1 MARGEIW
8 WVEWGE
14 RDEKRPVVLL
24 SPDEDTELRAMQV
37 VAPAG
42 VDLAGVGIEVGL
54 GAEEGLA
61 QAGVV
66 RVALPAD
73 GFVPCTWLVTVT
85 REDLIEQAG
94 TLSPAKLREVTDM
107 LQAAGIE

>member
-1 MARGEIW
+1 MGF
-8 WVEWGE
+8 
-14 RDEKRPVVLL
+14 D
-24 SPDEDTELRAMQV
+24 
-37 VAPAG
+37 
-42 VDLAGVGIEVGL
+42 VGL
-54 GAEEGLA
+54 VAVEGLA